1 MNQKSPARPPRPRR
15 RRSWRLMIVPPLQL
29 LAACSSSGG
38 TSTQPASGY
47 VITDNVKAP
56 GPHLYIPTG
65 RYVALGV
72 RSFFYERSSAMLPLA
87 VAGGAGWR
95 VPGDPVRRPERHDAQ
110 RKDEETSRAA
120 APSQQTLPSDLPSA
134 LPSGVP

>member
-15 RRSWRLMIVPPLQL
+15 RRSWRLMIVPPLLL

-56 GPHLYIPTG
+56 GPHLYIPAG
-65 RYVALGV
+65 RYVALGDSLSPSPKTPT
-72 RSFFYERSSAMLPLA
+72 RPP
-87 VAGGAGWR
+87 
-95 VPGDPVRRPERHDAQ
+95 VPADQP
-110 RKDEETSRAA
+110 
-120 APSQQTLPSDLPSA
+120 
-134 LPSGVP
+134 